1 MKNFQTKIDK
11 LKSNIGKSQ
20 KAAFLAVWMSS
31 LLAHG
36 FMYFNKFSYHDDMG
50 ELFRLG
56 GTFVYGRWFLGILGK
71 IWSEMIGNVSLPLWN
86 GILSTFFISISAL
99 MVVRILDIRGVSRGV
114 FVGSLMMVFPA
125 VVSTYAFM
133 FTAPH
138 YFFALFLGVF
148 AVWLQEVLAIDW
160 KKILLS
166 IGCLTL
172 SLGIYQAYL
181 AVPMCLVLLVIL
193 IKCNQENGSKVDIL
207 KFIAKYLLI
216 LIASLGIY
224 FVINLFFLKAL
235 QMEMTTAQG
244 LNSGYQL
251 SIQGIGSAIQN
262 TYANF
267 FAVEYDGIHTSMWM
281 KLAVWVGLLCDI
293 ILAGVLLLHRNPD
306 NGQKR
311 SDLVFM
317 KAGIVAVLLLFPFT
331 ANAIYVLAGHEDTY
345 IHLIMRYSLVFIWIL
360 PLVLLEQCERIEKA
374 LNPADQI
381 KNPVLWFLKYSLVF
395 LIGIQ
400 ILLYIHLDNTA
411 YLKAFFVQEQS
422 TSYFNRLV
430 TKIETAPGY
439 RDEYPVVY
447 LGAREKFSDS
457 MTGMEELERMSL
469 TGFNGDLLYQVNDYT
484 WETYMAYYCGY
495 EPDEVLPP
503 ESVADWTE
511 IESMPCYPDEGSVVV
526 RKETVVVKFAEIT
539 K

>member
-1 MKNFQTKIDK
+1 MKE
-11 LKSNIGKSQ
+11 LKSAALQLYQKVNRPQ

-86 GILSTFFISISAL
+86 GILSTFFIAISAL
-99 MVVRILDIRGVSRGV
+99 MVVRILDIRGVIRGV

-160 KKILLS
+160 KKIVVS

-181 AVPMCLVLLVIL
+181 AVPMCLVLLVVL
-193 IKCNQENGSKVDIL
+193 IRCNQEDGRKVDIL

-224 FVINLFFLKAL
+224 FIVNLIFLKAL

-267 FAVEYDGIHTSMWM
+267 FAIEYDGIHTSMWM
-281 KLAVWVGLLCDI
+281 KFAVWVGLLCDI

-311 SDLVFM
+311 SDLVFK
-317 KAGIVAVLLLFPFT
+317 KAGIVAVLLLFPFV

-360 PLVLLEQCERIEKA
+360 PLVLLEQCEKPEQGGKTGLISIVRF
-374 LNPADQI
+374 
-381 KNPVLWFLKYSLVF
+381 FLTI
-395 LIGIQ
+395 LIGVQ

-447 LGAREKFSDS
+447 LGAREKFSNS

-503 ESVADWTE
+503 ESIADWTE

-526 RKETVVVKFAEIT
+526 MKETVVVKFAEIT